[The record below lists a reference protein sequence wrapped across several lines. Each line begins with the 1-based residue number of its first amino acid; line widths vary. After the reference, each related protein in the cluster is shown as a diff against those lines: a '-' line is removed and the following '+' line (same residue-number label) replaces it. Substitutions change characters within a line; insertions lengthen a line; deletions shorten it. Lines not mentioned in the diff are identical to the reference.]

1 MDGPALGRERLEH
14 GARPR
19 GERVPLERRER
30 GPRREDRIIGR
41 LGPREKCL
49 EPPHEGGDHVVRRQD
64 LVEALGGIGVD
75 LGLRDEIV
83 GDPPAHAIGRLATPR
98 RERVM
103 ELRLALREARLE
115 DRLGL
120 GRLVGAVG
128 LGGQKLLGGAR
139 EDPVERVVV
148 GRGHGIVFVVVAAGA
163 GHGQAHR
170 RARQDVDAVVD
181 DLVRHADEAP
191 AQREEAHRRGGRGI
205 VGRRLVRGEL
215 QDEEAVVGKILVE
228 GPHDPVPV
236 GRRMHP
242 DPLLTAVHVTLRV
255 GVAGEVE
262 PSSRLLLAVVRR
274 CEQSVDESLVGV
286 GRRIGH
292 ECLDVVG

>member
-1 MDGPALGRERLEH
+1 M
-14 GARPR
+14 
-19 GERVPLERRER
+19 
-30 GPRREDRIIGR
+30 
-41 LGPREKCL
+41 
-49 EPPHEGGDHVVRRQD
+49 
-64 LVEALGGIGVD
+64 
-75 LGLRDEIV
+75 
-83 GDPPAHAIGRLATPR
+83 
-98 RERVM
+98 
-103 ELRLALREARLE
+103 
-115 DRLGL
+115 
-120 GRLVGAVG
+120 
-128 LGGQKLLGGAR
+128 
-139 EDPVERVVV
+139 
-148 GRGHGIVFVVVAAGA
+148 
-163 GHGQAHR
+163 
-170 RARQDVDAVVD
+170 
-181 DLVRHADEAP
+181 RHADEAP
-191 AQREEAHRRGGRGI
+191 AQREEAHRGGGRWI
-205 VGRRLVRGEL
+205 VGHRLVRGEL